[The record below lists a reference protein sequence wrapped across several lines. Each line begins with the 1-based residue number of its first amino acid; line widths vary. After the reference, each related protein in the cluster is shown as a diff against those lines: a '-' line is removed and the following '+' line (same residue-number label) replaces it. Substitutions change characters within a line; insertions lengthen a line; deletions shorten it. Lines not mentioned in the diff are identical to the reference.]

1 MKLFQKTPLQQY
13 RALRENFCGKFSEKN
28 AWGIHQN
35 SGERLCVYS
44 QLVQFLKDSEGAEC
58 LEAQKGPEGSEV
70 EKVKEVQ

>member
-13 RALRENFCGKFSEKN
+13 RALRENFCVKFSEQN

-44 QLVQFLKDSEGAEC
+44 QLIQFLKESEGLAEHDED
-58 LEAQKGPEGSEV
+58 L
-70 EKVKEVQ
+70 KE